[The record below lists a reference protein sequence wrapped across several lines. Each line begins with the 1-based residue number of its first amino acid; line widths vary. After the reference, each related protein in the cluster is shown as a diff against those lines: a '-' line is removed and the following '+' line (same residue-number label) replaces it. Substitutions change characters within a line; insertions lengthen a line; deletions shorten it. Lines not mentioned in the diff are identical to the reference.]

1 MGQKDNSHVL
11 AELALL
17 RARLKEEGET
27 DLLSRIASC
36 QQPLVLKCCS
46 CGAQKQVAQ
55 QCKRRWC
62 PCCAKQL
69 ASQRASELE
78 FITARMQWPLFV
90 TLTMRNESEIT
101 VSVIRKLRRAFGKL
115 RHRKL
120 WSTRTKGGVA
130 CVELTNIGNGWH
142 PHVHAVVDCR
152 WLAWKTPEPPTRA
165 TREEKIEAF
174 KSAAAELSAVW
185 ARILGQETASVKVK
199 RASAHEIAK
208 EVTKYTVKNE
218 DLVMCEGRIGD
229 MIRALDG
236 TRLMTSFGTAHG
248 SKVKDVRA
256 QAKASRLAELKEWR
270 ESLAELDCCPAV
282 DLMLEQMADSPNVQ
296 RRIQE
301 QRRQGSD
308 KRALAELRCE
318 ADRSRGINLGLRPT
332 LIRDLA
338 RPA

>member
-1 MGQKDNSHVL
+1 VSQKDNSRDL

-17 RARLKEEGET
+17 RTLLKEEGET
-27 DLLSRIASC
+27 ELLSRIASC

-46 CGAQKQVAQ
+46 CGARKQVAQ
-55 QCKRRWC
+55 RCKRRWC

-78 FITARMQWPLFV
+78 YITARMQWPLFV

-120 WSTRTKGGVA
+120 WSTRTRGGVA

-142 PHVHAVVDCR
+142 PHVHAVIDCR
-152 WLAWKTPEPPTRA
+152 WLAWKTHEPLHRA
-165 TREEKIEAF
+165 SREEKLEAF
-174 KSAAAELSAVW
+174 KSAAAELSTVW
-185 ARILGQETASVKVK
+185 AKILGQETASVKVK
-199 RASAHEIAK
+199 RASAREIAK

-256 QAKASRLAELKEWR
+256 EAKKMRLAELRDWR
-270 ESLAELDCCPAV
+270 ESMAELDCCPAA
-282 DLMLEQMADSPNVQ
+282 DLMLESMADSPNVQ
-296 RRIQE
+296 RKIQE
-301 QRRQGSD
+301 RRRQGAD
-308 KRALAELRCE
+308 LRALAE
-318 ADRSRGINLGLRPT
+318 
-332 LIRDLA
+332 A
-338 RPA
+338 RLLP